1 MFMLGPDASQ
11 AAGAVVSQD
20 GLWQDVGSPSA
31 LPDGR
36 ALNLSGDREQ
46 H

>member
-11 AAGAVVSQD
+11 AAGAVISQD

-31 LPDGR
+31 LDGR
-36 ALNLSGDREQ
+36 ALNLSGDIEQ

>member
-11 AAGAVVSQD
+11 AARAVVSQD

-31 LPDGR
+31 LPDGHV
-36 ALNLSGDREQ
+36 LNLSGVREQ